1 MKSINLKSSLVAF
14 VFGAVLVSCE
24 SRNNKTEA
32 ESNEEDKVGNV
43 YDADHQGPGHETR
56 DNQFPES
63 RNDNQE
69 GTGLETGAP
78 TDTASANVEKV
89 KQ

>member
-1 MKSINLKSSLVAF
+1 MKTVNIKSALFALA
-14 VFGAVLVSCE
+14 FGAVLVSCE
-24 SRNNKTEA
+24 SRNNKTDA
-32 ESNEEDKVGNV
+32 EKSEEDKVGNV

-63 RNDNQE
+63 RNDNKE